1 MIILPRYSITNFVP
15 LSLTLIILPL
25 SIASLPASWVNS
37 LALAEI
43 GVRRDA
49 VMVSTV
55 KARLMGVNIV

>member
-1 MIILPRYSITNFVP
+1 MIILPRYSITKFVP

-25 SIASLPASWVNS
+25 SIASLPASWVNR